1 MDKKTEFDWLRR
13 QDDTSEFEEFLES
26 LPVKDAAKLLA
37 VIQSIETNGIQVA
50 ILMKWVKKLEEDLYE
65 LRSKQGS
72 DIQRVIY
79 FHKVE
84 TKYLI
89 THGFTKKTQKTP
101 QREIEHA
108 REMRRQYKEE
118 KLK

>member
-1 MDKKTEFDWLRR
+1 MEKKTEFDWIRR
-13 QDDTSEFEEFLES
+13 PDGTSEFEEFIAA

-37 VIQSIETNGIQVA
+37 VIQNTETFGMQIATQ
-50 ILMKWVKKLEEDLYE
+50 MQWVKKLEGDLYE

-72 DIQRVIY
+72 NIQRAIY
-79 FHKVE
+79 FHEIE

-101 QREIEHA
+101 DSEIEHA
-108 REMRRQYKEE
+108 REMRRHYKE
-118 KLK
+118 KK